1 MSLRLHS
8 KHTLVAGSP
17 SDKPLKMSTR
27 VPPSLDVIHQ
37 SDVVFCVC
45 ATLDGKPVLGKDLKQ
60 SALALYL
67 VNFLKLVTIGVLA
80 PHFSRLT
87 TNLAFRSHWALKC
100 FRTLPR

>member
-8 KHTLVAGSP
+8 KHNLVAGSP

-80 PHFSRLT
+80 RI
-87 TNLAFRSHWALKC
+87 SHV
-100 FRTLPR
+100 

>member
-80 PHFSRLT
+80 RI
-87 TNLAFRSHWALKC
+87 SHV
-100 FRTLPR
+100 